1 MNCSLRK
8 NGLAIIGLDNQD
20 QSLLSWEE
28 ALCFLNPRMPENLNE
43 VGWFLVCQEGRGA
56 QGVKACQTHLI
67 SFSHHN
73 LTI

>member
-1 MNCSLRK
+1 MLIHELLTEKKRACH
-8 NGLAIIGLDNQD
+8 NQD
-20 QSLLSWEE
+20 QPLVSWEE
-28 ALCFLNPRMPENLNE
+28 ALHLLNTRMPENLNE

-56 QGVKACQTHLI
+56 QVVKACQTHLI